1 MNPGSVLEVRNL
13 NVAAE
18 NGQAG
23 FALLFR
29 ILISIQRAKGEGMMP
44 SRSKPLIE
52 EPKSPETPEEVFHWV
67 QAGRISSDAALR
79 HLNRMGNRP
88 MALTGR
94 DPSKKDAILTSK
106 ERADAVLRELDQL
119 VGLTGV
125 KVLVREMRA
134 FVEVQQRR
142 ADFHLP
148 QDPQMLHMVFQG
160 APGTGKTTVAR
171 LLGQLFAALGVLP
184 KGHLVEVER
193 ADLVGEYIGHT
204 AQKTRDVIKRALG
217 GIMFIDEAYSL
228 ARGGEKDFG
237 KEAID
242 TLVKAMED
250 YRGEFLLILAG
261 YPQEMAWFLSTNPG
275 LLSRFPIHLEF
286 PNYNA
291 QELLAIARLMLAA
304 GQYTMTRDAEQGFLK
319 YLEEQQGHWHTNAG
333 NARMIRN
340 FLEHAIRRQAV
351 RLADHLDRVTRQEL
365 IQLTWADLE
374 GGL

>member
-1 MNPGSVLEVRNL
+1 
-13 NVAAE
+13 
-18 NGQAG
+18 
-23 FALLFR
+23 
-29 ILISIQRAKGEGMMP
+29 
-44 SRSKPLIE
+44 
-52 EPKSPETPEEVFHWV
+52 
-67 QAGRISSDAALR
+67 
-79 HLNRMGNRP
+79 
-88 MALTGR
+88 
-94 DPSKKDAILTSK
+94 
-106 ERADAVLRELDQL
+106 
-119 VGLTGV
+119 
-125 KVLVREMRA
+125 
-134 FVEVQQRR
+134 
-142 ADFHLP
+142 
-148 QDPQMLHMVFQG
+148 
-160 APGTGKTTVAR
+160 
-171 LLGQLFAALGVLP
+171 
-184 KGHLVEVER
+184 
-193 ADLVGEYIGHT
+193 
-204 AQKTRDVIKRALG
+204 
-217 GIMFIDEAYSL
+217 
-228 ARGGEKDFG
+228 
-237 KEAID
+237 
-242 TLVKAMED
+242 MED